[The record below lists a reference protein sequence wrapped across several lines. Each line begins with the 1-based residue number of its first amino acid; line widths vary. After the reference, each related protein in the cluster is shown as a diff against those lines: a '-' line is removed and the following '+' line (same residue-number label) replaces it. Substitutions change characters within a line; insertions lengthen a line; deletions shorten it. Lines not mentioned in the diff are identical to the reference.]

1 MQRKFTA
8 LSLNLSLSL
17 SQSIKR
23 LTPYPAQPYGS
34 RGVTCEMQMWSTA
47 LQIESGILIQFFST
61 EASEPNRTE
70 PTVRQE
76 ASRHLLLDIHNSG
89 VQWARENK
97 DWS

>member
-1 MQRKFTA
+1 
-8 LSLNLSLSL
+8 
-17 SQSIKR
+17 
-23 LTPYPAQPYGS
+23 
-34 RGVTCEMQMWSTA
+34 MQMWSTA

-61 EASEPNRTE
+61 EASEPIRTE